1 MAKPTAQQCHALT
14 TYFINQYGEKLGKS
28 ASVNRNKAR
37 WGFESV
43 LMDYTPSQ
51 ARELIDYYLEHYETP
66 SVEWFLF
73 NYEKVDVAKQEHDEN
88 ELIAAKR
95 REATRQRLEEWRNRW
110 QNQKES

>member
-14 TYFINQYGEKLGKS
+14 TYFITAVSESTGTRP
-28 ASVNRNKAR
+28 AVNRNKAR

-43 LMDYTPSQ
+43 LMDYTPTE
-51 ARELIDYYLEHYETP
+51 ARELIDYYIEHYDRP

-73 NYEKVDVAKQEHDEN
+73 NYEKVDVAKREHDEN

-95 REATRQRLEEWRNRW
+95 REATAQRLEEWRNRW
-110 QNQKES
+110 QK